1 MWEDEAHAMINN
13 IITPITPIIGLN
25 PTNICSSLSHEGLVL
40 NIKGNQGLHLRCSV
54 VHLSKNNQSTPKYLL
69 INNSALAIRSTL
81 QIHPYYDGPDSLD
94 DLDQVLNGVRH
105 PEVSILIITHLGL
118 SPKSEFMFIS
128 DQIKVRNTMTNLG
141 GMIPP
146 IMTFF

>member
-40 NIKGNQGLHLRCSV
+40 NIRGSQGLHLRCSV

-69 INNSALAIRSTL
+69 INNSALAHTEYSADT
-81 QIHPYYDGPDSLD
+81 
-94 DLDQVLNGVRH
+94 
-105 PEVSILIITHLGL
+105 SIL
-118 SPKSEFMFIS
+118 
-128 DQIKVRNTMTNLG
+128 
-141 GMIPP
+141 
-146 IMTFF
+146 